1 MDILQMSESQYWDK
15 PISVDENLRD
25 DRPRKKRRKYIA
37 RAWYVHTRLIDS
49 TPRISTLKPVTSNE
63 CKRRKI
69 KCNGEN
75 PCYRCGRQRIDCV
88 YIENPRRESTSEP
101 E

>member
-1 MDILQMSESQYWDK
+1 MPETQFWAKEA
-15 PISVDENLRD
+15 SVEGDSRD

-37 RAWYVHTRLIDS
+37 RAWYVVRQS
-49 TPRISTLKPVTSNE
+49 TDPVKLFVLNPMISNE

-88 YIENPRRESTSEP
+88 YVETPRRESTSEP